1 MKILIVQDHLRSG
14 GTERQSI
21 LLARSF
27 VEEGHSVRL
36 LTFRPGGA
44 LESAVGEIP
53 RICLQPFDTQLDWF
67 APDLG
72 RAVGRFAPQIVLCMG
87 RMANCYGGRIQR
99 RNPDSAV
106 VATLRTGKTLP
117 WLFRRS
123 LDEVSQVVAN
133 SEEARTTLIREH
145 AVDPK
150 RVVVIYNGL
159 VFPPPAPPSAQARQ
173 AERQRYGAT
182 DATCVL
188 LSVAMFRPE
197 KGQAELL
204 ATAALL
210 PRTLDWQLWLAGDGP
225 SLEPCRR
232 LAANLGLTDRVRFLG
247 WQATPESLYT
257 AADIAVHAS
266 RSEALSNFLI
276 EAQASGLPAV
286 AYNAQG
292 ISECLLPTSTGNVI
306 PRGDTAAFV
315 QAVVR
320 FASAPSAE
328 RLARAEL
335 ARRFARE
342 RFDPAQQTRSYLR
355 LFSSLGTRPNP

>member
-1 MKILIVQDHLRSG
+1 MKILIIQDHLRSG

-27 VEEGHSVRL
+27 LTEGHPVRL

-44 LESAVGEIP
+44 LDSSLGDIP
-53 RICLQPFDTQLDWF
+53 RICLQPFDTGLDWF
-67 APDLG
+67 APDLD
-72 RAVGRFAPQIVLCMG
+72 RAVARFGPEVVLCMG

-106 VATLRTGKTLP
+106 VATLRTGKPLP

-123 LDEVSQVVAN
+123 LQEVAQVVAN
-133 SEEARTTLIREH
+133 SEEAKATLVREH
-145 AVDPK
+145 AVDPD
-150 RVVVIYNGL
+150 RVAVIYNGL
-159 VFPPPAPPSAQARQ
+159 VFPPAAPPTEQARQ
-173 AERQRYGAT
+173 AVRARHGAT

-204 ATAALL
+204 TTAAHL
-210 PRTLDWQLWLAGDGP
+210 PKSLDWQLWLAGDGP
-225 SLEPCRR
+225 ALKTCRR
-232 LAANLGLTDRVRFLG
+232 LAASLGLADRVRFLG
-247 WQATPESLYT
+247 WQATPASLYS

-292 ISECLLPTSTGNVI
+292 ISECLLPASTGTVI
-306 PRGDTAAFV
+306 PRSDTAAFV
-315 QAVVR
+315 DAVIR
-320 FASAPSAE
+320 FASAPPAE
-328 RLARAEL
+328 RIARSEQ

-342 RFDPAQQTRSYLR
+342 RFDPARQTRSYLH
-355 LFSSLGTRPNP
+355 LFSSLSTRPTP

>member
-27 VEEGHSVRL
+27 LAEGHAVRL

-44 LESAVGEIP
+44 LDSSLGEIP
-53 RICLQPFDTQLDWF
+53 RICLQPFDTGLDWF

-72 RAVGRFAPQIVLCMG
+72 RAVARFAPDVVLCMG

-99 RNPDSAV
+99 QNPDSAV
-106 VATLRTGKTLP
+106 VATLRTGKALP
-117 WLFRRS
+117 WFFRQS
-123 LDEVSQVVAN
+123 LQQVAHVVAN
-133 SEEARTTLIREH
+133 SEEAKFSLMRSH
-145 AVDPK
+145 AVAGD
-150 RVVVIYNGL
+150 RVTVIYNGL
-159 VFPPPAPPSAQARQ
+159 VFPPAETPTAQARQ
-173 AERQRYGAT
+173 AERARHGAT

-204 ATAALL
+204 ATVARL
-210 PRTLDWQLWLAGDGP
+210 PKTLDWQLWLAGDGP
-225 SLEPCRR
+225 ALGPCRR
-232 LAANLGLTDRVRFLG
+232 LAATLGLADRVRFLG
-247 WQATPESLYT
+247 WQATPASLYP
-257 AADIAVHAS
+257 AADLAVHAS

-292 ISECLLPTSTGNVI
+292 ISECLVQPSTGCVI
-306 PRGDTAAFV
+306 PRGDTASFI
-315 QAVVR
+315 QAVIR
-320 FASAPSAE
+320 FASAPPAE
-328 RLARAEL
+328 RLARSEA
-335 ARRFARE
+335 AQRFARE
-342 RFDPAQQTRSYLR
+342 RFDPARQTRSYLR
-355 LFSSLGTRPNP
+355 LFSSLSTRPNP